1 MLGSS
6 QIGPGEMNATD
17 GAAVSVG
24 VGIAVW
30 LGVGDGWI
38 APGPEAEGSSLLAPK
53 RTATTAAAASATLA
67 RLDI

>member
-1 MLGSS
+1 MLRSS
-6 QIGPGEMNATD
+6 QIVPGEMKATD

-24 VGIAVW
+24 VAVW

-53 RTATTAAAASATLA
+53 RTATTAAAASAT
-67 RLDI
+67 